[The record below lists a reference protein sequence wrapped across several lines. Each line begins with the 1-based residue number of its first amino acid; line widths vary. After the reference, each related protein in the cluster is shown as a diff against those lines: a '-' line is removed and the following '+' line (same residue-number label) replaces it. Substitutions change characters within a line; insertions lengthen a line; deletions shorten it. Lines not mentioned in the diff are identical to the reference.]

1 MNKWYFFLHF
11 ILGGFFLTQGI
22 LQLTLFSNKFTIPLV
37 TAVINGSTPWN
48 ETVIFILE
56 EQGKLPPTILIS
68 SFLIITGAFHIL
80 IYSPFYLPNRKEK
93 SEGDSKKY
101 DLIKEG
107 YVATFRWLEYSITS
121 SIMLFVIMA
130 MSGIYDWRAL
140 SIAMFSNVTMIATGY
155 IIDRIIEHADDMM
168 EQMRINLKKLDKIE
182 EDKKNMMPMI
192 ADLKSTAWIV
202 FLVGSLAGIGP
213 WLAIFVSL
221 LLAPGVP
228 MFVVVITTNIAS
240 LFFCFA
246 FHAALIIRFSFRMER
261 HWYLGYKEAIYV
273 TLSFTAKTLL
283 AWLVYGAFLA

>member
-1 MNKWYFFLHF
+1 
-11 ILGGFFLTQGI
+11 
-22 LQLTLFSNKFTIPLV
+22 
-37 TAVINGSTPWN
+37 
-48 ETVIFILE
+48 
-56 EQGKLPPTILIS
+56 
-68 SFLIITGAFHIL
+68 
-80 IYSPFYLPNRKEK
+80 
-93 SEGDSKKY
+93 
-101 DLIKEG
+101 
-107 YVATFRWLEYSITS
+107 
-121 SIMLFVIMA
+121 
-130 MSGIYDWRAL
+130 
-140 SIAMFSNVTMIATGY
+140 MFANVTMIATGY
-155 IIDRIIEHADDMM
+155 IIDRIIAHADDMM
-168 EQMRINLKKLDKIE
+168 EPMRIKLKELDKIELDKIELDKIE

-273 TLSFTAKTLL
+273 MLSFTAKTLL